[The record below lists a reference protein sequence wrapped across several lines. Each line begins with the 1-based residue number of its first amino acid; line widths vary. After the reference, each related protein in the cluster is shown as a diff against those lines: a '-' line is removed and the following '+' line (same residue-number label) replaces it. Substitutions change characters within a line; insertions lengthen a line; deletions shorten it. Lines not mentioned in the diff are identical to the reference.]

1 MAITPT
7 QSPLHPSDRTEPQ
20 ASPSPTPPATG
31 RPGWRRLLKAA
42 LMLTLIAVGGYLVVK
57 YPEDA
62 RRWWH
67 TLAGGARSH
76 SDVPSVVTA
85 ALEPSLPW
93 DGFVTVPDR
102 AREAMGLTM
111 AEVSSQTKPIRLELL
126 GTTAYMT
133 DTLTKVRPMFK
144 GRVDKVHVSVGQAVK
159 KGEPL
164 IELYSKDLAE
174 AKSAYQIER
183 IQWLYD
189 KNLLKVREP
198 LLKTHAISQQQFE
211 ETKNNEMKSRREF
224 EVARDKLLIYGLS
237 EQEAD
242 RVDDESGADKARVT
256 LRARTDG
263 FVIDRDVVPGN
274 LYDDND
280 TLLVIAPLDRLWV
293 WGHVFESD
301 LDLVKLGQS
310 WEIRFPYLEHQ
321 LHGKVE
327 YISNRVDPDTHAVK
341 IRTSIPNPGQQLKSD
356 MLVRGML
363 EIPPTSGR
371 TVVPRTALI
380 VEDGRSYVFVRRS
393 DRPDKFERRR
403 VVVAEEKDDHAVI
416 DKGLTAGES
425 VVSVGA
431 LILAQIYDD
440 SRVLEMG
447 APPHESTGVD

>member
-1 MAITPT
+1 MAISQT
-7 QSPLHPSDRTEPQ
+7 QTPLHSSDRIEPG
-20 ASPSPTPPATG
+20 PPLSSRG
-31 RPGWRRLLKAA
+31 RSSFPKFLKAA
-42 LMLTLIAVGGYLVVK
+42 VALALVGGGGYLATR
-57 YPEDA
+57 YPDEA
-62 RRWWH
+62 RRLWQSV
-67 TLAGGARSH
+67 AGAGKAH
-76 SDVPSVVTA
+76 SEHPIVAPVS
-85 ALEPSLPW
+85 LESTVPW
-93 DGFVTVPDR
+93 DGFVTVTDR
-102 AREAMGLTM
+102 ARTAMGLTTV
-111 AEVSSQTKPIRLELL
+111 EVEAQTKPMRLELL

-174 AKSAYQIER
+174 AKSNYQIER

-189 KNLLKVREP
+189 QNLLKSREP
-198 LLKTHAISQQQFE
+198 LLKSNAISHQLYD
-211 ETKNNEMKSRREF
+211 ETKNNEMKTRREY

-237 EQEAD
+237 DAEVNE
-242 RVDDESGADKARVT
+242 VDEEEGANKARVT
-256 LRARTDG
+256 LRSRADG
-263 FVIDRDVVPGN
+263 FVIERDVVPGN

-310 WEIRFPYLEHQ
+310 WEVRFPFLEHQ

-327 YISNRVDPDTHAVK
+327 LISNRVDPDTHAVK

-363 EIPPTSGR
+363 EIPPVPGR
-371 TVVPRTALI
+371 TVIPRTALL
-380 VEDGRSYVFVRRS
+380 VDDGRYCVFVHH
-393 DRPDKFERRR
+393 PGQGEKYERRR
-403 VVVAEEKDDHAVI
+403 VVVAQEKDDHVVI
-416 DKGLTAGES
+416 DHGLKAGET

-431 LILAQIYDD
+431 LILAQIHDD
-440 SRVLEMG
+440 SRGLETG
-447 APPHESTGVD
+447 APSHENTGVD

>member
-20 ASPSPTPPATG
+20 ASPSPAPPATG

-67 TLAGGARSH
+67 TLAGGARSR

-102 AREAMGLTM
+102 AREAMGLTT